1 MKSLWGFLHFCYI
14 LYWFY
19 TNGEKE
25 RKGDFHNTIIEF
37 KAKTETIKMN
47 RNYSNVDK
55 KIGRVKYVHEDHAY
69 DKSIAGYVNMT
80 TFAK

>member
-1 MKSLWGFLHFCYI
+1 MGFLRFCYI

-25 RKGDFHNTIIEF
+25 RKGDFHNTIEF

-47 RNYSNVDK
+47 RNHRNVDK